1 MVTTA
6 PMSDSTTTSSPAT
19 SPRRKLSAELHALNE
34 RFGQEAVKLGE
45 VMDVMGDRAYSLLL
59 VLLALPFFTPVTL
72 LGISTVFGLVIGIL
86 AFLGLVLRLNP
97 ARLPRRLRERRL
109 PPRFFG
115 LLLRGA
121 ERMIRFLERYS
132 RPRLAK
138 LVSSRIA
145 HAAIGGGIILSA
157 VLLSAPLMIPLS
169 NLLPAIAIVLLAN
182 GAMEEDGAMVL
193 AGFGAVL
200 ASLALFAAIG
210 FFGIEIFDL
219 VRAWFATATPAATGV
234 IPPAP

>member
-1 MVTTA
+1 MPDSSTA
-6 PMSDSTTTSSPAT
+6 APPAT
-19 SPRRKLSAELHALNE
+19 PPTAPRRKLSAELHALNQ
-34 RFGQEAVKLGE
+34 RFGQDEVQLGE
-45 VMDVMGDRAYSLLL
+45 VLDVMGARAYSLLL

-72 LGISTVFGLVIGIL
+72 LGISTAFGLVIGIL

-97 ARLPRRLRERRL
+97 ANLPRRLRERRL

-145 HAAIGGGIILSA
+145 QAAIGGGIILSA
-157 VLLSAPLMIPLS
+157 ALLSAPLMIPLS
-169 NLLPAIAIVLLAN
+169 NLLPAIAIVLLAD

-200 ASLALFAAIG
+200 VSVALFAAIG
-210 FFGIEIFDL
+210 FFGVEVFDF
-219 VRAWFATATPAATGV
+219 VRAWFAAGA
-234 IPPAP
+234 PAPAP